1 MQIEISQHILI
12 AALTILFLDAV
23 VFVGLFFTLGRL
35 WRRHEDARKTSGV
48 AAVLILALI
57 GVPFGVVDFG
67 SWLFFCL
74 LFAVAGGVAT
84 SLKITEQTKSR
95 KAWEAERMG
104 DGSNR

>member
-1 MQIEISQHILI
+1 MKVEISQQVLI

-23 VFVGLFFTLGRL
+23 VFVALFYTLGRL

-74 LFAVAGGVAT
+74 LFAVAGAVAT
-84 SLKITEQTKSR
+84 SLKITEQARHR
-95 KAWEAERMG
+95 KAWEKERMS
-104 DGSNR
+104 DGAQG